1 MNALAAGMS
10 ALLYLVATLLLLLRL
25 RPNHQGQATER
36 TMALLCA
43 LLAVFCH
50 TELLRQNVFTPAGM
64 NLGLFNAASL
74 FGWQISLVLI
84 LISARLPVENLG
96 LILFPFTALTVGVG
110 AAFTDSSYA
119 IHPYNGWLDAHILLS
134 ILAYSLL
141 AMAVTQSLLVFLQD
155 RLLRRHQP
163 VAWMRA
169 LPPLQTMEELLFRM
183 LGLGFL
189 LLSLA
194 LLSGLMFVHNLFG
207 QHLAHKMILSFIA
220 WLIFGMLLWGHWR
233 HGWRGKIAVRWT
245 LSGGFALTL
254 AYFGSKFV
262 LELLLG
268 RQWG

>member
-1 MNALAAGMS
+1 MNALAAGLA

-25 RPNHQGQATER
+25 HPHHRERASER
-36 TMALLCA
+36 TLALLCA

-50 TELLRQNVFTPAGM
+50 TELLRQSVFTPAGM

-84 LISARLPVENLG
+84 LIAARLPVENLG
-96 LILFPFTALTVGVG
+96 ILLFPFAALVASLGV
-110 AAFTDSSYA
+110 AFTDASYA
-119 IHPYNGWLDAHILLS
+119 IHPYDGWLDAHILLS
-134 ILAYSLL
+134 VLSYSLL

-163 VAWMRA
+163 GGWMRA
-169 LPPLQTMEELLFRM
+169 LPPLQTMEELLFQM

-207 QHLAHKMILSFIA
+207 QHLAHKMILSLIA

-233 HGWRGKIAVRWT
+233 HGWRGKLAVRWT